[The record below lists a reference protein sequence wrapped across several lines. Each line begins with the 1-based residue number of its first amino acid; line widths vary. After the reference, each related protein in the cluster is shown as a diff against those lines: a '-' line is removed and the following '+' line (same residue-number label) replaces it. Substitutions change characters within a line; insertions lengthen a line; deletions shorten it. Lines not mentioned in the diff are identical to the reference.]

1 VRALNFAGILFDL
14 DGTLLDTLDDI
25 ASATNRTLRLHGYP
39 EHQNADYRLMVGWG
53 IRRLVEVALP
63 AVARDAAMVETLAR
77 EVSDF
82 LREHPV
88 VETRPYPGIPA
99 LLAELSRKGLHLVIL
114 SNKPDELTRLVVSTL
129 LGEKYFDA
137 IQGARPDLPRKPDP
151 TAALL
156 LAKQVG
162 VASERMLFLGDSDVD
177 MQTATAARMYPVG
190 AGWGFRTPEELMQNG
205 ARVVIEKPGE
215 LLSLL

>member
-1 VRALNFAGILFDL
+1 VKAVNFAGILFDL

-25 ASATNRTLRLHGYP
+25 ASATNRALRSHGYP
-39 EHQNADYRLMVGWG
+39 EHETAGYRLMVGWG
-53 IRRLVEVALP
+53 IRRLVEAALP
-63 AVARDAAMVETLAR
+63 AGARQEAMVETLAR

-99 LLAELSRKGLHLVIL
+99 LLAELSRKGLRLVIL

-129 LGEKYFDA
+129 LGEKQFDA
-137 IQGARPDLPRKPDP
+137 VQGARPDLPRKPDP

-156 LAKQVG
+156 LAEQVG
-162 VASERMLFLGDSDVD
+162 IAPEQMLFLGDSDVD

-190 AGWGFRTPEELMQNG
+190 AGWGFRTPEELTRNG
-205 ARVVIEKPGE
+205 ARAVIDKPGD